1 MCLGSGALLDFAVA
15 SYEGKETGEQALL
28 RRLMFQLRVGDILLG
43 DANFE
48 NYFLLALMLQA
59 KADVVFEKNGSR
71 IIDFRKCYHKLGNKD
86 GLFKLKR
93 PTKPEW
99 MSQELYDQ
107 MPEEL
112 VIRAVRNK
120 RRTIVTTLLDA
131 EEYPRTEIIA
141 LHLKRW
147 HVETDFDVIKTTMKM
162 DMLRCKS
169 PEMVRKEISV
179 NLLVYN
185 VIRALMGKTAE
196 HIGKTPREISFKA
209 AQETLVSFQQ
219 TLLGASG
226 NWLEEKIANMLE
238 IIGQH
243 VVGNRPGR
251 SEPRAV
257 KRRPKP
263 HKRLQH
269 PRTQARRLKQ
279 YQGKAA

>member
-15 SYEGKETGEQALL
+15 PYEGKETGEQALL
-28 RRLMFQLRVGDILLG
+28 RRLLFHLRTGDILLG

-48 NYFLLALMLQA
+48 NYFLLAMLLKA
-59 KADVVFEKNGSR
+59 RADVVFEKNGAR
-71 IIDFRKCYHKLGNKD
+71 ILNFSECYQKLSSKD
-86 GLFKLKR
+86 GLFKLMR
-93 PTKPEW
+93 PVKPEW
-99 MSQELYDQ
+99 MSQELYEQ

-112 VIRAVRNK
+112 IIRAVKNK
-120 RRTIVTTLLDA
+120 SRTIVTTLLNDEA
-131 EEYPRTEIIA
+131 YPRTEIIA
-141 LHLKRW
+141 LYLKRW

-169 PEMVRKEISV
+169 PEMVRKEISI

-185 VIRALMGKTAE
+185 LIRAMMGKVAE
-196 HIGKTPREISFKA
+196 HTGKTPREISFKA
-209 AQETLVSFQQ
+209 AQDTLVAFHQ
-219 TLLGASG
+219 TLLGAASE
-226 NWLEEKIANMLE
+226 WLEKKVVNMLE
-238 IIGQH
+238 IISQH
-243 VVGNRPGR
+243 IVGNRPGR

-269 PRTQARRLKQ
+269 PRAKARSLQQ